1 MTARGF
7 AATVRHNAPARPHCS
22 PVRPDRARGFPN
34 SKSFQDVHFKERH
47 VMEANYEIRVWDDD
61 RQLLYVTPAI
71 RVTEEEARQKAV
83 ELLSRH
89 GGASF
94 TLERQLACR

>member
-1 MTARGF
+1 
-7 AATVRHNAPARPHCS
+7 
-22 PVRPDRARGFPN
+22 
-34 SKSFQDVHFKERH
+34 
-47 VMEANYEIRVWDDD
+47 MEDFRNFEIRVWDDD

-71 RVTEEEARQKAV
+71 RITEEEARRKAA

-94 TLERQLACR
+94 TLEPQFASR

>member
-1 MTARGF
+1 
-7 AATVRHNAPARPHCS
+7 
-22 PVRPDRARGFPN
+22 
-34 SKSFQDVHFKERH
+34 
-47 VMEANYEIRVWDDD
+47 MEGNYEIRVWDDD

-94 TLERQLACR
+94 TLERQLACG